1 MLKAP
6 DVQPWHQQLGQIV
19 YEPTVEFMII
29 ISFLKAERKHKMN
42 Y

>member
-19 YEPTVEFMII
+19 YKPTVEFMIMKN
-29 ISFLKAERKHKMN
+29 LKKAQRKHKIN